1 MADPMTTDDVF
12 GGSKNVGLGQADDLP
27 FFTFLQAKR
36 FGIDKLDP
44 SIGTIDDGEFCFSGD
59 AESDEFR
66 HGTPQKLTLT
76 MLVKVTAVRQPRFIH
91 IVKID

>member
-1 MADPMTTDDVF
+1 MPDPMTTDDVF
-12 GGSKNVGLGQADDLP
+12 GGGENVGLGQADNLP
-27 FFTFLQAKR
+27 LFAFRQAKR

-66 HGTPQKLTLT
+66 HGTPRKLTRT
-76 MLVKVTAVRQPRFIH
+76 MLVKVTAVRQLRFAH